1 MKSDIISIIQDAK
14 DLFGLEFESIIV
26 GTENKDTYILKS
38 YIDEDKNNR
47 DFICLEW
54 RRHENSS
61 IFDIN
66 DSTKNKT
73 YRRNTESF
81 LP

>member
-26 GTENKDTYILKS
+26 GTENKDVYILKS

-47 DFICLEW
+47 DFICLE
-54 RRHENSS
+54 
-61 IFDIN
+61 
-66 DSTKNKT
+66 
-73 YRRNTESF
+73 
-81 LP
+81 